1 MPTYAELRKLLAQ
14 DKLSKLI
21 DTLLIATARL
31 DTDLNNQVVAITG
44 RLTRITGQLNTG
56 QISHEEANQERS
68 RISMAL
74 LDIINQLEADYPA
87 AGRPAGYQQQ
97 RVQQAVAPA
106 PSRPIWPYI
115 LLGVVGC
122 MVVLMIIG
130 TMYNNSNGV
139 QNPSFEP
146 NASLKEPTHPNS
158 NTGASITPT
167 QSATNPGTAKFTD
180 EQPAEPVERS
190 TDSRSAGY
198 TASDLLGNW
207 QTSFSEEGNQ
217 MVFHIQFNGDGTYFL
232 QAHLNGVFYNSEA
245 GRWQLSG
252 NVLHQFSPNI
262 GNTNNTLTWINRN
275 QFKVIDPNE
284 VITLTYTRI
293 Q

>member
-21 DTLLIATARL
+21 DTLLITTARL

-74 LDIINQLEADYPA
+74 LDIINQLEAEYPGGGQQA
-87 AGRPAGYQQQ
+87 NYQQH
-97 RVQQAVAPA
+97 RMQQAAAPA

-122 MVVLMIIG
+122 MIVLMVLG
-130 TMYNNSNGV
+130 TMYNNNNN
-139 QNPSFEP
+139 QNLSLEPST
-146 NASLKEPTHPNS
+146 SLKESANANP
-158 NTGASITPT
+158 NTGTSIKPT
-167 QSATNPGTAKFTD
+167 QSVGNPGTTKFTD
-180 EQPAEPVERS
+180 EQPSEPVEQP
-190 TDSRSAGY
+190 TASRSAGY
-198 TASDLLGNW
+198 TASDLLGTW
-207 QTSFSEEGNQ
+207 QTALSEGGNQ
-217 MVFHIQFNGDGTYFL
+217 MVFQIVFNGDGTYFL
-232 QAHLNGVFYNSEA
+232 QGYVNGAFYNSET
-245 GRWQLSG
+245 GSWQLSG
-252 NVLHQFSPNI
+252 NILHQISPNA
-262 GNTNNTLTWINRN
+262 GNNSSSLTWINRN
-275 QFKVIDPNE
+275 QFKVVEPNE
-284 VITLTYTRI
+284 GITMTYTRV